1 METRLKLV
9 RWLRLVTAA
18 IAAGL
23 TILALMILPD
33 LVGLLP
39 CAIPGSPLEWSAVAL
54 VVVFRK
60 AHAFV
65 AARTVD
71 DPAAS
76 RVRRFL
82 DRLDAGS
89 RWALDGGLVLALAL
103 FATAMLA
110 SWAPHYLTWPWCR
123 DEDTFATLAQSW
135 DAGIRP
141 YRDIRAYNFPGHI
154 YLHWLIGRALGW
166 GRTVPFYALDVAAI
180 LALGVALTVWSRRR
194 LGGSLPGLVGYVAF
208 LGFYLSQDY
217 EQVAE
222 RDWHATLGAAL
233 ALMTLEVW
241 PGRPSLW
248 IAAALEAA
256 ALTIRPHAVFFLPAI
271 GSAIAERPR
280 PGRDVAEWGIAV
292 VLFASLGFAPLVA
305 QGLLDDLLRGLRV
318 AAYGGP
324 YSKATRAE
332 ALTIL
337 GGELRSPWTLALVAS
352 LVVLWLYDRQTS
364 RTLART
370 WLLAVAAALLYRTVH
385 PVQHRYL
392 AHPLALI
399 GSIALA
405 LPTARVVSMSWL
417 ARPLRVLA
425 VMLILFEA
433 IPHIPR
439 FCAPRDSVRALGA
452 LARGVEPDEP
462 PPGCR
467 YLWFRPHACHYEW
480 ADYCRTLDY
489 LRRATSPATEI
500 ANVLKQPPFP
510 SLNGPVGRLS
520 PFRAESG
527 ICWMWLIDLDLDIPF
542 AEALERTPDSVV
554 VWSPAE
560 IDTQPRLKLERVT
573 SVIRRY
579 YRPEARFGPIEVWR
593 RSPDDGNGRTP
604 IPGRP
609 TSSGSQPSA
618 SAPAARR

>member
-1 METRLKLV
+1 METRQKLV

-18 IAAGL
+18 IAAEL
-23 TILALMILPD
+23 AILALMILPD
-33 LVGLLP
+33 LVGFLP

-60 AHAFV
+60 AIAFV
-65 AARTVD
+65 AARRVD
-71 DPAAS
+71 DPAAA

-89 RWALDGGLVLALAL
+89 RWALEGGLVLALAL
-103 FATAMLA
+103 FSTGMLA

-166 GRTVPFYALDVAAI
+166 GHTVPFYALDVAAI
-180 LALGVALTVWSRRR
+180 LALGAALTVWSRR
-194 LGGSLPGLVGYVAF
+194 LGGSLPGLVGYVTF

-233 ALMTLEVW
+233 ALMALEVW
-241 PGRPSLW
+241 SGRPSLW

-324 YSKATRAE
+324 YSKASLAG

-337 GGELRSPWTLALVAS
+337 GGELRSPWTFALVAS
-352 LVVLWLYDRQTS
+352 LCSALAFRPPDQSHAGADMAS
-364 RTLART
+364 RARRR
-370 WLLAVAAALLYRTVH
+370 ALLSNGAPGPAQVPGESAGLDRLDCPGPPDGAGCVD
-385 PVQHRYL
+385 V
-392 AHPLALI
+392 
-399 GSIALA
+399 
-405 LPTARVVSMSWL
+405 L
-417 ARPLRVLA
+417 ARPAIAGPGRHADPLRGDTAHSHFLC
-425 VMLILFEA
+425 
-433 IPHIPR
+433 PTRQRPR
-439 FCAPRDSVRALGA
+439 
-452 LARGVEPDEP
+452 
-462 PPGCR
+462 
-467 YLWFRPHACHYEW
+467 
-480 ADYCRTLDY
+480 T
-489 LRRATSPATEI
+489 RRARS
-500 ANVLKQPPFP
+500 
-510 SLNGPVGRLS
+510 RR
-520 PFRAESG
+520 RA
-527 ICWMWLIDLDLDIPF
+527 
-542 AEALERTPDSVV
+542 
-554 VWSPAE
+554 
-560 IDTQPRLKLERVT
+560 
-573 SVIRRY
+573 
-579 YRPEARFGPIEVWR
+579 
-593 RSPDDGNGRTP
+593 
-604 IPGRP
+604 
-609 TSSGSQPSA
+609 
-618 SAPAARR
+618 